1 MARDILRSM
10 KRILPFLMCMAC
22 AAVLSGCGN
31 KGPLVLPARP
41 PVLEQPAPMPAEP
54 VEPAAADTE
63 AVDSGA
69 AADGVTEP
77 GR

>member
-1 MARDILRSM
+1 MNIFKCPIFRVMGGGLLARGI
-10 KRILPFLMCMAC
+10 
-22 AAVLSGCGN
+22 VGCGN

-41 PVLEQPAPMPAEP
+41 PVLEQPAAMPAEP
-54 VEPAAADTE
+54 VEPAAADTD
-63 AVDSGA
+63 AIDTGA

>member
-1 MARDILRSM
+1 MLG
-10 KRILPFLMCMAC
+10 
-22 AAVLSGCGN
+22 GCGQ

-41 PVLEQPAPMPAEP
+41 PVLEQPAPMPDEP
-54 VEPAAADTE
+54 VEPAADDTD

-69 AADGVTEP
+69 VADGVIEP

>member
-1 MARDILRSM
+1 MNIF
-10 KRILPFLMCMAC
+10 KRPIFRVMWGGLLALGI
-22 AAVLSGCGN
+22 VGCGN

-41 PVLEQPAPMPAEP
+41 PALEQPAPMPAEP
-54 VEPAAADTE
+54 MEPAAADTD
-63 AVDSGA
+63 AVDSDA

>member
-1 MARDILRSM
+1 MNIF
-10 KRILPFLMCMAC
+10 KRPIFRVMWGGLLALGI
-22 AAVLSGCGN
+22 VGCGN

-41 PVLEQPAPMPAEP
+41 PVLEQPAPMPDEP
-54 VEPAAADTE
+54 VEPAAADTD
-63 AVDSGA
+63 AVDTGA